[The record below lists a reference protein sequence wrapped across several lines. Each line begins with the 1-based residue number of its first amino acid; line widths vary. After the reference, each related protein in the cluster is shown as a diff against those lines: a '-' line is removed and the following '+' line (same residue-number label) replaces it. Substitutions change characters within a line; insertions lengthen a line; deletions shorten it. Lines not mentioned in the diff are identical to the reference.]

1 MIYHLIIKLYYTILW
16 YSILCI
22 LTNFIYIP
30 SISTNTMNNN
40 NNVDISAISSLK
52 PEQLK
57 IVNMNE
63 KDAISR
69 LYGESSLMNINNM
82 KISSHQFN
90 IKTYEFKL
98 NEEIIYTKNIP
109 KYLIQPPSIIY
120 TTKWQPAIVYCV
132 AEPVI
137 LLYIVCVTN
146 TIHSNK
152 RYEYPNNNK
161 RNIELLL
168 LMNHMNEKL
177 KYSNNNKQKRKTS
190 IRLIDENTVEEWF
203 GDYWCQCEAWNNI
216 IELGEPRVKIS
227 NQTHI
232 RIAYLNKR
240 FIKHPESTRIPL
252 GWTVEF
258 TCEPPDGRPIPKVY
272 WMKNGRKLEVNHS
285 QDPMSKS
292 LKQTNNISNYQ
303 IINHDLNINDS
314 GLISR
319 LIIRHT
325 HLNDEGVYT
334 CVVENLAGRRI
345 SSNAQLTIHTDGHWS
360 SWSPWSNCP
369 DDCVIS
375 QANSTMLQ
383 LSNQSKISEYNS
395 KLICSTQ
402 CRQSFGQRT
411 RWCNAP
417 EPHGG
422 GRKCHGENT
431 EHLSCYDICLNNL
444 TNSQQIYHSNE
455 HFNNKTKQLTT
466 LEFSLLFSLGLA
478 ILFFIIAAINVLY
491 ILINK
496 WCPILFKLLLP
507 NETSFLSMNLFHSF
521 IHWFKCKQTMNSSMK
536 DLDSI
541 EQFMEYKEEI
551 SHLPNSNHLLNTN
564 IDRQQSLHYDC
575 VSLISLNKYDHKSI
589 ISMDQIYKDYTIHP
603 CVDSTAYMENYNL
616 ERANYQFNDNN
627 YCDNS
632 LNQFHMNVPIQSN
645 SQMKS
650 YNPSNTER
658 NTLHLPLY
666 LTHSHS
672 TQFINNLQTL
682 EGFNHPITDNLYNLN
697 RSFNHLNVLLN
708 SRDVFPNSIMNQRY
722 FSIPTT
728 SMLNTKLTTMEDNVS
743 PYFSVVISPN
753 QTDTSP
759 GLTLVDSRRRTS
771 LIQSIVPISS

>member
-1 MIYHLIIKLYYTILW
+1 MSPIFYIINIYLLQNVSFTTCNTLTYKLNQENLNLSSFEHLMIT
-16 YSILCI
+16 
-22 LTNFIYIP
+22 
-30 SISTNTMNNN
+30 
-40 NNVDISAISSLK
+40 
-52 PEQLK
+52 
-57 IVNMNE
+57 
-63 KDAISR
+63 
-69 LYGESSLMNINNM
+69 GESLMEIHNDIYQM
-82 KISSHQFN
+82 KTTSNKLN
-90 IKTYEFKL
+90 IKTYELKP
-98 NEEIIYTKNIP
+98 NEEILYTDIP
-109 KYLIQPPSIIY
+109 QYIIQPPSILY
-120 TTKWQPAIVYCV
+120 TSKWQPAIVYCV

-146 TIHSNK
+146 PIHSNA
-152 RYEYPNNNK
+152 RYEYNK
-161 RNIELLL
+161 EYIELL
-168 LMNHMNEKL
+168 MNQTFKQ
-177 KYSNNNKQKRKTS
+177 YSNLLNFKLSKNFNINISNKQNRKTS

-216 IELGEPRVKIS
+216 LKLGEPRVKIS

-272 WMKNGRKLEVNHS
+272 WMKNGRKLEMNHF

-292 LKQTNNISNYQ
+292 LKETNNNPNYQ

-334 CVVENLAGRRI
+334 CVVENQAGRRI

-360 SWSPWSNCP
+360 TWSPWSNCP
-369 DDCVIS
+369 NDCVIL
-375 QANSTMLQ
+375 QPNSTMLQ
-383 LSNQSKISEYNS
+383 LSNHSKILEHNN

-431 EHLSCYDICLNNL
+431 EHLSCYDICLDNL
-444 TNSQQIYHSNE
+444 TNSQQIYHDENNFLNE
-455 HFNNKTKQLTT
+455 RKQITI
-466 LEFSLLFSLGLA
+466 LEFSLLFGLGLA
-478 ILFFIIAAINVLY
+478 ILFFLIAATCVLY
-491 ILINK
+491 ILANK
-496 WCPILFKLLLP
+496 FCPIMLKLLP
-507 NETSFLSMNLFHSF
+507 NETLLSINLLHSL
-521 IHWFKCKQTMNSSMK
+521 IHWSKCKQTINQCHTTKSYTQ
-536 DLDSI
+536 DFDSI
-541 EQFMEYKEEI
+541 QQFMEYKSEI
-551 SHLPNSNHLLNTN
+551 IYSPNFNC
-564 IDRQQSLHYDC
+564 QQSLHYDC
-575 VSLISLNKYDHKSI
+575 VSLIPLNKYNSRSI
-589 ISMDQIYKDYTIHP
+589 ISMNQIYTDDIIHP
-603 CVDSTAYMENYNL
+603 RIESNSYMKNYNL
-616 ERANYQFNDNN
+616 ERVNYQFNNN
-627 YCDNS
+627 KYCDNS
-632 LNQFHMNVPIQSN
+632 MNQFHMNVPIQSN

-650 YNPSNTER
+650 YNHINTER
-658 NTLHLPLY
+658 NILNQPLY

-682 EGFNHPITDNLYNLN
+682 KEFNHQITDNLYNLN
-697 RSFNHLNVLLN
+697 HSFNHLNVLLN
-708 SRDVFPNSIMNQRY
+708 SRDEFPNSIINQRY

-728 SMLNTKLTTMEDNVS
+728 SMLNTKLTTMEDNVN

-753 QTDTSP
+753 QNDTNS
-759 GLTLVDSRRRTS
+759 GLNSLNSRRKT
-771 LIQSIVPISS
+771 IIPISS